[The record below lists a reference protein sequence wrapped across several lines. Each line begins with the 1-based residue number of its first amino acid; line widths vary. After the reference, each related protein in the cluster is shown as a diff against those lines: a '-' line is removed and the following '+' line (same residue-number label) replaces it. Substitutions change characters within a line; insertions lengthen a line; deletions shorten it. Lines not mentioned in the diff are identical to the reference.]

1 MTKLK
6 KETGAAIVPLQSK
19 SMLQVVAEAAMNPA
33 CDVGKM
39 KALLD
44 MQRELEAEE
53 ARKAFNRD
61 FIEMKSELPI
71 TIDKDGLID
80 HGTGKQ
86 KSRYATYPHLMAI
99 IEPVLQKYGFFFTS
113 LLEAGADGSM
123 FVVSRLRHRDGHCDT
138 SRRPLER
145 DTTGSKN
152 AAQAIGS
159 GQQYGMRYNLIAMLN
174 IASKVEADDND
185 GYPPKP
191 KTSDFPGD
199 RPMKDDPISSGP
211 VRISKAQCEELVMV
225 MEDCGVTTKAVLDK
239 YRIKRLVDL
248 PESLLPAAITAC
260 LNYKKAKANKG

>member
-1 MTKLK
+1 
-6 KETGAAIVPLQSK
+6 
-19 SMLQVVAEAAMNPA
+19 
-33 CDVGKM
+33 
-39 KALLD
+39 
-44 MQRELEAEE
+44 
-53 ARKAFNRD
+53 
-61 FIEMKSELPI
+61 
-71 TIDKDGLID
+71 
-80 HGTGKQ
+80 
-86 KSRYATYPHLMAI
+86 MAI

-123 FVVSRLRHRDGHCDT
+123 FVVSRLRHRDGYCDT
-138 SRRPLER
+138 SRRLLER

-191 KTSDFPGD
+191 KTSGFPGD

-211 VRISKAQCEELVMV
+211 VRISKAQCEELVMI

-248 PESLLPAAITAC
+248 PESLLPTAITAC
-260 LNYKKAKANKG
+260 INYKKAKANKG